1 MITVYHGR
9 LERVETPEI
18 RPSNRTLDYGS
29 GFYTTTSYEQA
40 EAWVKR
46 RMEEHKA
53 IRGYVNEY
61 TLNKDKV
68 KGLNQLSFDEPTEE
82 WLDFVMANR
91 TNKDFVHSYDI
102 VYGPVANDR
111 VYAAFALYEGGVL
124 DKQTLIKELKTYRLV
139 DQYLLHSTAA
149 IQALTFIQAKEV
161 NL

>member
-1 MITVYHGR
+1 MITVYHGS

-61 TLNKDKV
+61 TLNKDCNMRQT
-68 KGLNQLSFDEPTEE
+68 GTLYN
-82 WLDFVMANR
+82 NR
-91 TNKDFVHSYDI
+91 GID
-102 VYGPVANDR
+102 PR
-111 VYAAFALYEGGVL
+111 
-124 DKQTLIKELKTYRLV
+124 R
-139 DQYLLHSTAA
+139 
-149 IQALTFIQAKEV
+149 
-161 NL
+161 